1 MSHFVAQMSSGLKA
15 ASYKGKIHASFEL
28 QIEYPMSSGPPLS
41 PAQSPNPSDS
51 DSDHLDSWKEIAAYL
66 RRQVRTLQRW
76 EKQEDLPVH
85 RLQHDTLG
93 SVYAFKSE
101 LDAWRH
107 RRQQRTR
114 DQVEPRFP
122 VLRAEA
128 SRLPRSR
135 AEFGKVRLLVLAF
148 ENLSGDSAQEF
159 FSDGLTEEM
168 ITHLSRL
175 EPHRLGVIGRTT
187 TMHYKGS
194 NKRIDQIA
202 LELGV
207 DYLLEGSVRRNADRV
222 RITAQ
227 LIRATDQTHLWAET
241 YDRDVRDVLA
251 LQNDVAQC
259 IAREIRLVLP
269 PQERARLAGS
279 RPVNPEAYEAYLK
292 GRSLWYER
300 TSMSLVKS
308 IEYFQ
313 RAIQK
318 EPRYALAHAGLADA
332 YGLLA
337 IIPWDG
343 LSPREAMPKAKAA
356 ALKALEIDDSLAE
369 AYASLALV
377 LHRYDWDWQGAEENY
392 KRAIHLNPNN
402 ARPHLWYG
410 WLLKTAGR
418 REEALAELKE
428 AEEVTKRIDPLGLVD
443 IRASVANSLY
453 LAQQYD
459 RAIEEC
465 RRASELNP
473 EYFLLHYVLGRAYAQ
488 KKMFAR
494 AIRIL
499 EEAVDSHP
507 GNLVLVMGLGH
518 TYAVS
523 GRKAKALKVLEDLRE
538 QRKKRYIPAIYIAAI
553 YAGLRDKKQ
562 AFAWIEEC
570 FQERS
575 DGMTYLYV
583 ERLFDSLR
591 SDPRFGD
598 YIRRAGITS

>member
-1 MSHFVAQMSSGLKA
+1 MPTQ
-15 ASYKGKIHASFEL
+15 
-28 QIEYPMSSGPPLS
+28 P
-41 PAQSPNPSDS
+41 PNPSE
-51 DSDHLDSWKEIAAYL
+51 SDHLDSWKEIAAYL
-66 RRQVRTLQRW
+66 KRQVRTLQRW
-76 EKQEDLPVH
+76 EKLENLPVH
-85 RLQHDTLG
+85 RHQHDTLG
-93 SVYAFKSE
+93 SVYAYKSE
-101 LDAWRH
+101 LEAWRH
-107 RRQQRTR
+107 QRRLEPQDRAAARISVQRVGVR
-114 DQVEPRFP
+114 G
-122 VLRAEA
+122 
-128 SRLPRSR
+128 LPRSR
-135 AEFGKVRLLVLAF
+135 TESGKVRLLVLPF
-148 ENLSGDSAQEF
+148 GNLSGDSAQEY

-168 ITHLSRL
+168 ITQLGRL
-175 EPHRLGVIGRTT
+175 EPHWLGVIGRTT
-187 TMHYKGS
+187 AMHYKGS

-207 DYLLEGSVRRNADRV
+207 DFLLEGSVRRNADRF

-227 LIRATDQTHLWAET
+227 LVRASDQTHLWAET

-259 IAREIRLVLP
+259 IAREIRLALP
-269 PQERARLAGS
+269 PQEQARLAGS
-279 RPVNPEAYEAYLK
+279 RPLNPDAYEAYLK

-300 TSMSLVKS
+300 TTFALVKS

-318 EPRYALAHAGLADA
+318 EPRYALAYAGLADA

-343 LSPREAMPKAKAA
+343 LAPKEAMPKAKTA
-356 ALKALEIDDSLAE
+356 ALKALEIDGSLAE
-369 AYASLALV
+369 AYSSLALV
-377 LHRYDWDWQGAEENY
+377 LHRYDWDWKCAEENY
-392 KRAIHLNPNN
+392 KRAIQLNPNN

-418 REEALAELKE
+418 REEALAELQE

-459 RAIEEC
+459 RAIAEY

-473 EYFLLHYVLGRAYAQ
+473 DYFLLHYVLGRAYAQ
-488 KKMFAR
+488 KRMYAR
-494 AIRIL
+494 STRVL
-499 EEAVDSHP
+499 EDAVSSHR
-507 GNLVLVMGLGH
+507 GNLVLVMALGH

-523 GRKAKALKVLEDLRE
+523 GRKAKALKLIEDLKE
-538 QRKKRYIPAIYIAAI
+538 QRKQRYIPAIYLAAI
-553 YAGLRDKKQ
+553 YAGLRNKDQ

-570 FQERS
+570 YQERS

-591 SDPRFGD
+591 PDPRFKVQLQRVGL
-598 YIRRAGITS
+598 SL

>member
-1 MSHFVAQMSSGLKA
+1 MSNNLPSMPTQ
-15 ASYKGKIHASFEL
+15 
-28 QIEYPMSSGPPLS
+28 P
-41 PAQSPNPSDS
+41 PNPSE
-51 DSDHLDSWKEIAAYL
+51 SDHLDSWKEIAAYL
-66 RRQVRTLQRW
+66 KRQVRTLQRW
-76 EKQEDLPVH
+76 EKLENLPVH
-85 RLQHDTLG
+85 RHQHDTLG
-93 SVYAFKSE
+93 SVYAYKSE
-101 LDAWRH
+101 LEAWRYQ
-107 RRQQRTR
+107 RRL
-114 DQVEPRFP
+114 EPRD
-122 VLRAEA
+122 RAAARTSIRRTETKGL
-128 SRLPRSR
+128 SRSR
-135 AEFGKVRLLVLAF
+135 TESGKVRLLVLPF
-148 ENLSGDSAQEF
+148 ENLSGDAAQEY

-168 ITHLSRL
+168 ITQLGRL
-175 EPHRLGVIGRTT
+175 EPHLLGVIGRTT
-187 TMHYKGS
+187 AMHYKGCD
-194 NKRIDQIA
+194 KRIDQIA

-207 DYLLEGSVRRNADRV
+207 DFLLEGSVRRNADRF

-227 LIRATDQTHLWAET
+227 LVRASDQTHLWAET

-269 PQERARLAGS
+269 PQEQARLAGS

-300 TSMSLVKS
+300 TTMALVRS

-318 EPRYALAHAGLADA
+318 EPRYALAYAGLADA
-332 YGLLA
+332 YGMLA

-356 ALKALEIDDSLAE
+356 ALKALEIDGSLAE
-369 AYASLALV
+369 AYSSLALV
-377 LHRYDWDWQGAEENY
+377 LHRYDWDWKGAEENY
-392 KRAIHLNPNN
+392 KRAIQLNPNN

-459 RAIEEC
+459 RAIAEC
-465 RRASELNP
+465 HRASELNP
-473 EYFLLHYVLGRAYAQ
+473 DYFLLHYVLGRAYAQ
-488 KKMFAR
+488 KRMYAQS
-494 AIRIL
+494 IRVL
-499 EEAVDSHP
+499 EGAVDSHR
-507 GNLVLVMGLGH
+507 GNLVLVMALGH

-523 GRKAKALKVLEDLRE
+523 GRKAKALKLIEDLKM
-538 QRKKRYIPAIYIAAI
+538 QRKQRYVPAIYLAAI
-553 YAGLRDKKQ
+553 YAGLQDRDQ

-570 FQERS
+570 HKERS

-591 SDPRFGD
+591 ADPRF
-598 YIRRAGITS
+598 RELTHRAGFAN

>member
-1 MSHFVAQMSSGLKA
+1 LKVAAYKGRILGSFDLHPEHTMSSGL
-15 ASYKGKIHASFEL
+15 
-28 QIEYPMSSGPPLS
+28 PLT
-41 PAQSPNPSDS
+41 PAQPPNPS

-76 EKQEDLPVH
+76 EKLEDLPVH
-85 RLQHDTLG
+85 RHQHDTLG
-93 SVYAFKSE
+93 SVYAYKSE

-107 RRQQRTR
+107 QRQQQPQDRAVQR
-114 DQVEPRFP
+114 ISGG
-122 VLRAEA
+122 RAEA
-128 SRLPRSR
+128 RRLPRPGVES
-135 AEFGKVRLLVLAF
+135 GKVRLLVLPF
-148 ENLSGDSAQEF
+148 ENLSGDSSQEY

-168 ITHLSRL
+168 ITQLSRL

-187 TMHYKGS
+187 AMHYKGS
-194 NKRIDQIA
+194 NMRIDQIA
-202 LELGV
+202 RELGV

-227 LIRATDQTHLWAET
+227 LVRATDQTHLWAET

-251 LQNDVAQC
+251 LQNEVAQC

-269 PQERARLAGS
+269 PEEQARLAGS

-300 TSMSLVKS
+300 TSTSLAKS
-308 IEYFQ
+308 VEYFQ

-318 EPRYALAHAGLADA
+318 EPRYALAYSGLADA

-369 AYASLALV
+369 AYSSLALV
-377 LHRYDWDWQGAEENY
+377 LHRYDWNWQAAEENY
-392 KRAIHLNPNN
+392 KRAIQLNPNN

-428 AEEVTKRIDPLGLVD
+428 AEEVTRRIDPLGLVD

-465 RRASELNP
+465 RRASNLNP
-473 EYFLLHYVLGRAYAQ
+473 DYFLLHYVLGRAYAQ
-488 KKMFAR
+488 KRMYAQS
-494 AIRIL
+494 IRVL
-499 EEAVDSHP
+499 EEAVSSHR
-507 GNLVLVMGLGH
+507 GNLVLVMALGH
-518 TYAVS
+518 AYAVS
-523 GRKAKALKVLEDLRE
+523 GRKVKALKVLEDLKA
-538 QRKKRYIPAIYIAAI
+538 QRKQRYIPAIYLAAI
-553 YAGLRDKKQ
+553 YAGLRDKDQ
-562 AFAWIEEC
+562 AFTWIEEC
-570 FQERS
+570 YQERS

-591 SDPRFGD
+591 SDPRFRD
-598 YIRRAGITS
+598 LTRRAGFPD

>member
-1 MSHFVAQMSSGLKA
+1 
-15 ASYKGKIHASFEL
+15 
-28 QIEYPMSSGPPLS
+28 
-41 PAQSPNPSDS
+41 
-51 DSDHLDSWKEIAAYL
+51 
-66 RRQVRTLQRW
+66 
-76 EKQEDLPVH
+76 
-85 RLQHDTLG
+85 
-93 SVYAFKSE
+93 
-101 LDAWRH
+101 
-107 RRQQRTR
+107 
-114 DQVEPRFP
+114 
-122 VLRAEA
+122 
-128 SRLPRSR
+128 
-135 AEFGKVRLLVLAF
+135 
-148 ENLSGDSAQEF
+148 
-159 FSDGLTEEM
+159 
-168 ITHLSRL
+168 
-175 EPHRLGVIGRTT
+175 
-187 TMHYKGS
+187 MHYKNC

-207 DYLLEGSVRRNADRV
+207 DYLLEGSVRRSADRV

-269 PQERARLAGS
+269 PREQARLAGS

-343 LSPREAMPKAKAA
+343 LAPREAMPKAKAA

-377 LHRYDWDWQGAEENY
+377 LHRYDWDWKGAEENY

-465 RRASELNP
+465 NRASELNP

-488 KKMFAR
+488 KKMYPR

-523 GRKAKALKVLEDLRE
+523 GRKAKALKVLEDLKE

-553 YAGLRDKKQ
+553 YAGLRDKDQ
-562 AFAWIEEC
+562 AFTWIEEC

-591 SDPRFGD
+591 SDPRFGEF
-598 YIRRAGITS
+598 IRRAGITN